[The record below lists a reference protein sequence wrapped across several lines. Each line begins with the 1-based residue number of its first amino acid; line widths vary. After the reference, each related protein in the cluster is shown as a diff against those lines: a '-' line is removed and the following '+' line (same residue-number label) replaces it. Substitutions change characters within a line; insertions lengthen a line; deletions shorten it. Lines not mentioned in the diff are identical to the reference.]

1 MVIDTSAIVAIFQ
14 NEPEARRFLE
24 LIEADAIRLMS
35 AASYVEAAIIIED
48 RFGYDG
54 IRDLKLFLTEG
65 GIDIEPVTF
74 DQAETAREA
83 YRKYGRGNHPA
94 GLNYGDCF
102 AYALAKTTGEPLLFK
117 GNDFAQTEIDPAA

>member
-1 MVIDTSAIVAIFQ
+1 MVIDTSAIVAILQ
-14 NEPEARRFLE
+14 KEPESGRFLS
-24 LIEADAIRLMS
+24 LIEADATRLMT
-35 AASYVEAAIIIED
+35 AANYLEAAIIIED

-54 IRDLKLFLTEG
+54 IRDLKLFLSEA

-83 YRKYGRGNHPA
+83 YRTYGRGNHPA

-102 AYALAKTTGEPLLFK
+102 AYALAKATDEPLLFK
-117 GNDFAQTEIDPAA
+117 GSDFSQTDIEPAA